1 MISNRDKGLINA
13 VQTTVPNVPHFFSFQ
28 HLMKNFDTKYQSKKL
43 KNLAWI
49 LALSRTKFTYEKA
62 EADIASLDKTVLVW
76 LQDVGPEKWSTAHYP
91 CPRYNTLTS
100 NNVEA
105 VNSAFKSI

>member
-43 KNLAWI
+43 KNLVWI
-49 LALSRTKFTYEKA
+49 LAHSRIKVAYEKA
-62 EADIASLDKTVLVW
+62 VTDIASLVKNEMAW
-76 LQDVGPEKWSTAHYP
+76 FQDVDNEKWYKKISPTM
-91 CPRYNTLTS
+91 
-100 NNVEA
+100 
-105 VNSAFKSI
+105 FKIQHLDIK